1 MMFQYS
7 DGNLTHQASYL
18 YILPHS
24 CLKLKGS
31 TLEMNLLWCRID
43 ICSWIVSAEGPLML
57 EVSVSISFLCILEC
71 ISLYFIQ
78 NSIQVNSKWLRPFR
92 PSHNYLKMIS
102 VVSGR
107 LLNSNITYKFLSGWP
122 VFPDYFSVSYDYA
135 QINAINFIIEILL
148 RNCR

>member
-1 MMFQYS
+1 MGIWHIRHLIF
-7 DGNLTHQASYL
+7 
-18 YILPHS
+18 IFCPHS

-43 ICSWIVSAEGPLML
+43 ICSWNVSAEGPLML

-78 NSIQVNSKWLRPFR
+78 NSIQVNSKWLMPFR
-92 PSHNYLKMIS
+92 PSHNYFKMIP

-135 QINAINFIIEILL
+135 QINAINFIIDILL
-148 RNCR
+148 RNCG